1 MRLFELPC
9 EEGFHYLLE
18 EGVLIE
24 LLKFFQITLLPFY
37 LMLLASCR
45 RSWFQVSKNFTSKWY
60 NSRGCYLYSSQDKTY
75 PLELCSK
82 VAPVRA
88 ILTPNL
94 AMSLSWETF
103 ALRDL
108 NPGKD
113 VHTGHLSFVNLSAE
127 THQFM
132 SLTLKKGSQ
141 FGDQQSKKW
150 DWFYVI
156 ILNVWFWFDLV
167 LFSQLWSLT
176 TITTFPHSPTPV
188 YLASC

>member
-1 MRLFELPC
+1 MFPLLSYCDLFKKLSNLYSKFLREVVIDNGMKSSECLCYIFLNREAWDYLNYLC

-37 LMLLASCR
+37 LMLLASRR

-75 PLELCSK
+75 LLELCSK
-82 VAPVRA
+82 VAPIRA

-94 AMSLSWETF
+94 ALPLSWETF

-108 NPGKD
+108 NPRKG
-113 VHTGHLSFVNLSAE
+113 VHTGHLS
-127 THQFM
+127 
-132 SLTLKKGSQ
+132 
-141 FGDQQSKKW
+141 
-150 DWFYVI
+150 
-156 ILNVWFWFDLV
+156 
-167 LFSQLWSLT
+167 LWS
-176 TITTFPHSPTPV
+176 
-188 YLASC
+188 